1 MTYIKESTVTKP
13 LEKIS
18 KMKISRILWGT
29 LKAFVFGVVIPIIV
43 LLIYYGLQDLIF
55 NPEYVEKYYFDKYFY
70 LFYYRFRD
78 EEIIFIITFLYFV
91 FLLLS
96 KFIGRKSWRRILL
109 ALFTLIP
116 IIYFFIFLD
125 YAGLAEI
132 LYYSL
137 TNVVYYLLFFV
148 ALQIFR
154 LASKGKKM
162 DQHI

>member
-1 MTYIKESTVTKP
+1 
-13 LEKIS
+13 
-18 KMKISRILWGT
+18 MKILFNIF
-29 LKAFVFGVVIPIIV
+29 KAFVFGVVIPIIV
-43 LLIYYGLQDLIF
+43 LIIYYGLQDLVF
-55 NPEYVEKYYFDKYFY
+55 TPEYVEKYYFDEYFY
-70 LFYYRFRD
+70 LFNYRFRD

-91 FLLLS
+91 FLLLF

-154 LASKGKKM
+154 LAFKAKKM
-162 DQHI
+162 DQHY

>member
-18 KMKISRILWGT
+18 KMKISLILWGT
-29 LKAFVFGVVIPIIV
+29 LKAFVFGVVIPILV
-43 LLIYYGLQDLIF
+43 LILFFWPQDLIF
-55 NPEYVEKYYFDKYFY
+55 TPEYVEKNYFDKYFY

-78 EEIIFIITFLYFV
+78 EDIIFIITFLYFV
-91 FLLLS
+91 FLLLF

-154 LASKGKKM
+154 LAFKAKKM
-162 DQHI
+162 DQHY